1 MLLYRQSRLAPV
13 RAADASPSQQ
23 AYAEERRAR
32 EARIRRAAQHPLPAS
47 NLTVRPFHA
56 VRPAA
61 LPPPAEIWPD
71 YREPAPYDTMDFS
84 ARYLV
89 AGTAPNRPT
98 AREIIDAVVSKHG
111 VSRAEL
117 AGSCRRA
124 PVTAARREAS
134 WRIRH
139 EVLVNGR
146 QISLPEIARHLGG
159 RDHTTV
165 LYNIRRYEAEL
176 QAGALRGTG
185 PLPAKAGIADFSA
198 ANARP
203 DQKAGGR

>member
-47 NLTVRPFHA
+47 NLTVRPFRA
-56 VRPAA
+56 ARPAA

-71 YREPAPYDTMDFS
+71 YREPAPYDTMELT
-84 ARYLV
+84 A
-89 AGTAPNRPT
+89 APNRVT
-98 AREIIDAVVSKHG
+98 AREIIDAVVAKHG

-117 AGSCRRA
+117 ASASRRA
-124 PVTAARREAS
+124 PITAARREAS

-176 QAGALRGTG
+176 QA
-185 PLPAKAGIADFSA
+185 
-198 ANARP
+198 AR
-203 DQKAGGR
+203 A

>member
-1 MLLYRQSRLAPV
+1 MMLYRQLRLAPV

-23 AYAEERRAR
+23 RLAEERRAR
-32 EARIRRAAQHPLPAS
+32 EARIRLAAQHPLPAS
-47 NLTVRPFHA
+47 DLIVRPYRA
-56 VRPAA
+56 ARPA
-61 LPPPAEIWPD
+61 PPAPEPWPP
-71 YREPAPYDTMDFS
+71 YREPAPWDTLELS

-89 AGTAPNRPT
+89 AMPALPRPLT
-98 AREIIDAVVSKHG
+98 AREIIDEVVARHG
-111 VSRAEL
+111 VDRAEL
-117 AGSCRRA
+117 AGSSRRA

-176 QAGALRGTG
+176 ATKALSG
-185 PLPAKAGIADFSA
+185 KVADFSA
-198 ANARP
+198 SKARP
-203 DQKAGGR
+203 DQVAEGGR

>member
-1 MLLYRQSRLAPV
+1 MMLYRQLRLAPV

-23 AYAEERRAR
+23 RLAEERRAR

-56 VRPAA
+56 PRRRPE
-61 LPPPAEIWPD
+61 LPAPYAWPD
-71 YREPAPYDTMDFS
+71 YREPAPYDTMELGPAV
-84 ARYLV
+84 ARL
-89 AGTAPNRPT
+89 TT
-98 AREIIDAVVSKHG
+98 AREIIDEVVAKHRI
-111 VSRAEL
+111 SRAEL
-117 AGSCRRA
+117 SGSSRRA

-165 LYNIRRYEAEL
+165 LYNIRRYAAEL
-176 QAGALRGTG
+176 E
-185 PLPAKAGIADFSA
+185 AKALAEA
-198 ANARP
+198 AAAPARP
-203 DQKAGGR
+203 AQKAGAK

>member
-23 AYAEERRAR
+23 RLAEERRAR

-47 NLTVRPFHA
+47 NLTVRPYRA
-56 VRPAA
+56 ARPAL
-61 LPPPAEIWPD
+61 LPMPTEIWPD
-71 YREPAPYDTMDFS
+71 YREPAPYDTME
-84 ARYLV
+84 Y
-89 AGTAPNRPT
+89 GTAVPRPVT
-98 AREIIDAVVSKHG
+98 AREIIDAVVAKHG
-111 VSRAEL
+111 IELTEL
-117 AGSCRRA
+117 AGSSRRA

-176 QAGALRGTG
+176 AAL
-185 PLPAKAGIADFSA
+185 
-198 ANARP
+198 
-203 DQKAGGR
+203 

>member
-1 MLLYRQSRLAPV
+1 MMLYRQLRLTPV

-23 AYAEERRAR
+23 RLAEERRAR

-56 VRPAA
+56 PRRRPLLPAA
-61 LPPPAEIWPD
+61 EAWPD
-71 YREPAPYDTMDFS
+71 YREPAPYDTMELGP
-84 ARYLV
+84 AV
-89 AGTAPNRPT
+89 AHPTT
-98 AREIIDAVVSKHG
+98 AREIIDEVVAKHRI
-111 VSRAEL
+111 SRVEL
-117 AGSCRRA
+117 SGSSRRA

-165 LYNIRRYEAEL
+165 LYNIRRYAAEL
-176 QAGALRGTG
+176 E
-185 PLPAKAGIADFSA
+185 AKAISGEA
-198 ANARP
+198 ATPARP
-203 DQKAGGR
+203 AQKAGAK

>member
-13 RAADASPSQQ
+13 RAADATPAQQ

-32 EARIRRAAQHPLPAS
+32 EARIRRAAQSPLPAT
-47 NLTVRPFHA
+47 NLTVRPYHA
-56 VRPAA
+56 ARPRP
-61 LPPPAEIWPD
+61 LLPPAEIWPD
-71 YREPAPYDTMDFS
+71 YREPAPYDTMEYS

-89 AGTAPNRPT
+89 AGPPAPSRVT
-98 AREIIDAVVSKHG
+98 ARDIIDAVVKKHG
-111 VSRAEL
+111 VSRDEL
-117 AGSCRRA
+117 AGSSRRA

-176 QAGALRGTG
+176 AAH
-185 PLPAKAGIADFSA
+185 ASA
-198 ANARP
+198 A
-203 DQKAGGR
+203 

>member
-13 RAADASPSQQ
+13 RAADATPSQQ

-32 EARIRRAAQHPLPAS
+32 EARIRRAAQSPLPAT
-47 NLTVRPFHA
+47 NLTVRPYHA
-56 VRPAA
+56 APP
-61 LPPPAEIWPD
+61 LPLLPPAEIWPD
-71 YREPAPYDTMDFS
+71 YSEPAPYDTQEF
-84 ARYLV
+84 A
-89 AGTAPNRPT
+89 TPAPSRLT
-98 AREIIDAVVSKHG
+98 ARDIIDVVVKKHG
-111 VSRAEL
+111 VSRDEL
-117 AGSCRRA
+117 AGSSRRA

-165 LYNIRRYEAEL
+165 LYNIRRYEAEIQASL
-176 QAGALRGTG
+176 Q
-185 PLPAKAGIADFSA
+185 
-198 ANARP
+198 
-203 DQKAGGR
+203 

>member
-13 RAADASPSQQ
+13 RAADATPSQQ
-23 AYAEERRAR
+23 RLAEERRAR

-56 VRPAA
+56 ARSAP
-61 LPPPAEIWPD
+61 LPMPVEIWPD
-71 YREPAPYDTMDFS
+71 YREPAPYDTMDYGP
-84 ARYLV
+84 AVPRLV
-89 AGTAPNRPT
+89 T
-98 AREIIDAVVSKHG
+98 AREIIDAVVKKHG
-111 VSRAEL
+111 IERAEL
-117 AGSCRRA
+117 AGSSRRA

-176 QAGALRGTG
+176 
-185 PLPAKAGIADFSA
+185 A
-198 ANARP
+198 AR
-203 DQKAGGR
+203 

>member
-1 MLLYRQSRLAPV
+1 MMLYRQLRLAPV

-23 AYAEERRAR
+23 RLAEERRAR

-56 VRPAA
+56 PRPRPMQPLLLPAA
-61 LPPPAEIWPD
+61 EAWPD
-71 YREPAPYDTMDFS
+71 YREPAPYDTMEFS

-89 AGTAPNRPT
+89 AAPSARPLT
-98 AREIIDAVVSKHG
+98 AREIIDEVVAKHR
-111 VSRAEL
+111 VSRVEL
-117 AGSCRRA
+117 SGSSRRA

-165 LYNIRRYEAEL
+165 LYNIRRYAAEL
-176 QAGALRGTG
+176 EARALSGDTARPAQQAGAR
-185 PLPAKAGIADFSA
+185 
-198 ANARP
+198 
-203 DQKAGGR
+203 

>member
-1 MLLYRQSRLAPV
+1 MMLYRQLRLAPV

-23 AYAEERRAR
+23 RLAEERRAR

-47 NLTVRPFHA
+47 NLVVRPFHA
-56 VRPAA
+56 ARPVRQ
-61 LPPPAEIWPD
+61 LQPPEVWPD
-71 YREPAPYDTMDFS
+71 YREPAPYDTLEYGAPT
-84 ARYLV
+84 AR
-89 AGTAPNRPT
+89 PIT
-98 AREIIDAVVSKHG
+98 AREIIDEVVTKHRI
-111 VSRAEL
+111 SRVEL
-117 AGSCRRA
+117 SGSSRRA

-165 LYNIRRYEAEL
+165 LYNIRRYQAEL
-176 QAGALRGTG
+176 EAQALAARQAGAR
-185 PLPAKAGIADFSA
+185 
-198 ANARP
+198 
-203 DQKAGGR
+203 

>member
-1 MLLYRQSRLAPV
+1 MMLYRQLRLAPV

-23 AYAEERRAR
+23 RLAEERRAR

-47 NLTVRPFHA
+47 NLTVRPFHSA
-56 VRPAA
+56 RPRPKSL
-61 LPPPAEIWPD
+61 LPPATEAWPD
-71 YREPAPYDTMDFS
+71 YREPAPYDTMELGPAV
-84 ARYLV
+84 ARP
-89 AGTAPNRPT
+89 TT
-98 AREIIDAVVSKHG
+98 AREIIDEVVTNHRI
-111 VSRAEL
+111 SRVEL
-117 AGSCRRA
+117 SGSSRRA

-165 LYNIRRYEAEL
+165 LYNIRRYAAQLE
-176 QAGALRGTG
+176 
-185 PLPAKAGIADFSA
+185 AKALAEA
-198 ANARP
+198 AAAPARP
-203 DQKAGGR
+203 AQKAGAK

>member
-1 MLLYRQSRLAPV
+1 MMLYRQLRLAPV

-23 AYAEERRAR
+23 RLAEERRAR

-56 VRPAA
+56 PRQRPLL
-61 LPPPAEIWPD
+61 LPTTEAWPD
-71 YREPAPYDTMDFS
+71 YRELAPYETMEFP
-84 ARYLV
+84 ARYLAAGAPV
-89 AGTAPNRPT
+89 ARPIT
-98 AREIIDAVVSKHG
+98 AREIIDEVVTKHRISQ
-111 VSRAEL
+111 VEL
-117 AGSCRRA
+117 SGSSRRA

-165 LYNIRRYEAEL
+165 LYNIRRYAAEL
-176 QAGALRGTG
+176 E
-185 PLPAKAGIADFSA
+185 AKALAEA
-198 ANARP
+198 AAAPARP
-203 DQKAGGR
+203 AQKAGAK

>member
-1 MLLYRQSRLAPV
+1 MMLYRQLRLAPV

-23 AYAEERRAR
+23 RLAEERRVR

-56 VRPAA
+56 PRRRPE
-61 LPPPAEIWPD
+61 LPAPYAWPD
-71 YREPAPYDTMDFS
+71 YREPAPYDTMEFGPAV
-84 ARYLV
+84 ARP
-89 AGTAPNRPT
+89 TT
-98 AREIIDAVVSKHG
+98 AREIIDEVVAKHRITR
-111 VSRAEL
+111 VEL
-117 AGSCRRA
+117 SGSSRRA

-165 LYNIRRYEAEL
+165 LYNIRRYAAEL
-176 QAGALRGTG
+176 EARAGDAAASARPAQQAGAR
-185 PLPAKAGIADFSA
+185 
-198 ANARP
+198 
-203 DQKAGGR
+203 

>member
-47 NLTVRPFHA
+47 NLTVRPFRA
-56 VRPAA
+56 FPPAP
-61 LPPPAEIWPD
+61 LPLPPAESLPD
-71 YREPAPYDTMDFS
+71 YREPAPYDTMEFT
-84 ARYLV
+84 ARSLV
-89 AGTAPNRPT
+89 VAPAAPRGIT
-98 AREIIDAVVSKHG
+98 AREIIDAVVAKHG

-117 AGSCRRA
+117 ASASRRA
-124 PVTAARREAS
+124 PITAARREAS

-176 QAGALRGTG
+176 AGAFSGKAADYSTSKARPDKTTQAGAR
-185 PLPAKAGIADFSA
+185 
-198 ANARP
+198 
-203 DQKAGGR
+203 

>member
-1 MLLYRQSRLAPV
+1 MMLYRQLRLAPV

-23 AYAEERRAR
+23 RLAEERRAR
-32 EARIRRAAQHPLPAS
+32 EARIRRAARHPLPAS
-47 NLTVRPFHA
+47 SLVVRPYHA
-56 VRPAA
+56 GRPAPL
-61 LPPPAEIWPD
+61 LPAPEIWPD
-71 YREPAPYDTMDFS
+71 YREPAPWDTMEYAAPT
-84 ARYLV
+84 AR
-89 AGTAPNRPT
+89 PIT
-98 AREIIDAVVSKHG
+98 AREIIDAVVAKHRI
-111 VSRAEL
+111 SRSEL
-117 AGSCRRA
+117 SGASRRA

-176 QAGALRGTG
+176 ATKAGAR
-185 PLPAKAGIADFSA
+185 
-198 ANARP
+198 
-203 DQKAGGR
+203 

>member
-1 MLLYRQSRLAPV
+1 MPYGARIMMLYRQLRLAPV

-23 AYAEERRAR
+23 RLAEERRAR

-56 VRPAA
+56 AGLRPL
-61 LPPPAEIWPD
+61 LPAPGAWPD
-71 YREPAPYDTMDFS
+71 YREPVPYETMEYP

-89 AGTAPNRPT
+89 ASAGAPSVRPLT
-98 AREIIDAVVSKHG
+98 AREIIDEVVAKHR
-111 VSRAEL
+111 VSRDEL
-117 AGSCRRA
+117 AGSSRRA

-139 EVLVNGR
+139 EVLVSGR

-165 LYNIRRYEAEL
+165 LYNIRRYAAEL
-176 QAGALRGTG
+176 E
-185 PLPAKAGIADFSA
+185 AKALAQLA
-198 ANARP
+198 AAPVRSGQRVGAR
-203 DQKAGGR
+203 

>member
-1 MLLYRQSRLAPV
+1 MMLYRQLRLAPV

-23 AYAEERRAR
+23 RLAEERRAR

-56 VRPAA
+56 ARPRPL
-61 LPPPAEIWPD
+61 LPAPGVWPD
-71 YREPAPYDTMDFS
+71 YREPAPYETMEFP
-84 ARYLV
+84 ARDL
-89 AGTAPNRPT
+89 GAPVSRPPT
-98 AREIIDAVVSKHG
+98 AREIIDEVVMKHRI
-111 VSRAEL
+111 SRDEL
-117 AGSCRRA
+117 AGSSRRA

-165 LYNIRRYEAEL
+165 LYNIRRYAAEL
-176 QAGALRGTG
+176 EARALAELAAAPVR
-185 PLPAKAGIADFSA
+185 PAQRVA
-198 ANARP
+198 AR
-203 DQKAGGR
+203 

>member
-1 MLLYRQSRLAPV
+1 MMLYRQLRLAPV

-23 AYAEERRAR
+23 RLAEERRAR

-47 NLTVRPFHA
+47 NLVVRPFHSA
-56 VRPAA
+56 RQRPQ
-61 LPPPAEIWPD
+61 LPAPEAWPD
-71 YREPAPYDTMDFS
+71 YREPAPYDTMELGPAL
-84 ARYLV
+84 AR
-89 AGTAPNRPT
+89 PIT
-98 AREIIDAVVSKHG
+98 AREIIDEVVTKHRI
-111 VSRAEL
+111 SRLEL
-117 AGSCRRA
+117 SGSSRRA

-165 LYNIRRYEAEL
+165 LYNIRRYAAEL
-176 QAGALRGTG
+176 E
-185 PLPAKAGIADFSA
+185 AKALAEPA
-198 ANARP
+198 AAPVSPAQRV
-203 DQKAGGR
+203 GVR

>member
-13 RAADASPSQQ
+13 RAADATPSQQ

-47 NLTVRPFHA
+47 NLIVRPFHA
-56 VRPAA
+56 ARPAL
-61 LPPPAEIWPD
+61 LPPPTEHWN
-71 YREPAPYDTMDFS
+71 YREPVPYETMEYAPS
-84 ARYLV
+84 RL
-89 AGTAPNRPT
+89 T
-98 AREIIDAVVSKHG
+98 AREIIDAVVAKHG
-111 VSRAEL
+111 VSRTEL
-117 AGSCRRA
+117 AGSSRRA

-165 LYNIRRYEAEL
+165 LYNIRRYEAERQT
-176 QAGALRGTG
+176 QAAQR
-185 PLPAKAGIADFSA
+185 
-198 ANARP
+198 
-203 DQKAGGR
+203 